1 MSNHRNFRT
10 IERENTMTEADEMR
24 LLHLEDKYD
33 VSFEALPETVRVR
46 GNALDS
52 GDIELDEQT
61 EDAILSRLESGDIFA
76 WFTAKVTVRDDKG
89 NEATD
94 YLGCCNYR
102 DADDFR
108 MGGYYLDMIHE
119 CIRQLEMAE

>member
-1 MSNHRNFRT
+1 MSK
-10 IERENTMTEADEMR
+10 ADEMR
-24 LLHLEDKYD
+24 ILHLEDKYD

-46 GNALDS
+46 GNAMAS
-52 GDIELDEQT
+52 GDDEFDRQIEDE
-61 EDAILSRLESGDIFA
+61 IISRLESGDIYA

-94 YLGCCNYR
+94 CLGCCNYR

-119 CIRQLEMAE
+119 CIHQLEMAE